1 MWCPVRF
8 STVKPC
14 MARRYF
20 GVVSKSE
27 VKRCAVQL
35 GTIEDWQGQVVVG
48 DARQAKA
55 LFWRC
60 MEV

>member
-1 MWCPVRF
+1 M
-8 STVKPC
+8 KPC